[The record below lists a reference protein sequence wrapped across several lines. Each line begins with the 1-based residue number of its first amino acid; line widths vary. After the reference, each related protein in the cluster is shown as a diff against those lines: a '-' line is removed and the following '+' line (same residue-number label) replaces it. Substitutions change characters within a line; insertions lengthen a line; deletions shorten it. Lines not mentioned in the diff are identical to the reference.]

1 MRGALGFVLDFTAIF
16 IAMSALAGTTLGAI
30 AFALLFDGA
39 APFYQCMDP
48 SSLGPAMTSPD
59 RRNGTGGAQAMT
71 ANSLD
76 PPPTSRCSTAAKT
89 LGNPS
94 IHVDVR
100 HVNLH
105 YATHLRNSFV
115 ISYCAAK
122 SAPAPG
128 RDAAKVSRTPN
139 GMPLA

>member
-1 MRGALGFVLDFTAIF
+1 MRNALGFVLDFTAIF

-59 RRNGTGGAQAMT
+59 RRSGTGAQTMT
-71 ANSLD
+71 ANSPD
-76 PPPTSRCSTAAKT
+76 PSLTSRCSTAAKT

-94 IHVDVR
+94 IYVDVR